1 VAEMA
6 KKYNLNVIE
15 GDADNN
21 SIEEAINE
29 AHGLLKYINREN
41 LKLVVSHAALNQ
53 SREGIMCVDQL
64 GEVININAIGMTL
77 FQCQVGEKIFK
88 KEAFKD
94 IYASM
99 INESNIK
106 E

>member
-1 VAEMA
+1 MVIGGLTVAEMA

-21 SIEEAINE
+21 SIEQAINE

-41 LKLVVSHAALNQ
+41 LKLVMSHAALNQ

-64 GEVININAIGMTL
+64 GEIININAHRHDLI
-77 FQCQVGEKIFK
+77 
-88 KEAFKD
+88 
-94 IYASM
+94 SM
-99 INESNIK
+99 SGG
-106 E
+106 